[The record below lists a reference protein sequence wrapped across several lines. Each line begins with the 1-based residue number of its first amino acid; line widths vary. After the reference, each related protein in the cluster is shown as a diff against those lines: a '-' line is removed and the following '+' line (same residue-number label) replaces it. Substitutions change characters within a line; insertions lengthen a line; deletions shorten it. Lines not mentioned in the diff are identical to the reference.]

1 MQKATLSPRLALQR
15 LALLALLPAAASLSA
30 CSDSD
35 EKGTPGNAVE
45 LKAHSVTPA
54 LVKVLPGFES
64 LQIFPLISSDDKLA
78 ESPNFIFGPQPD
90 GAALLRN
97 PAAGGGFV
105 LINNHE
111 ISQSVSRVY
120 LDKTFKPV
128 KGEYIVDYN
137 GGTTRLCSATLATP
151 EEHGFPMPVFLTAGE
166 SGAESQVHA
175 IDPLGPID
183 KTNSGRRKPA
193 LGKASMENAVP
204 LHKQAYPG
212 KTVIIIG
219 EDDTNGQVV
228 LYVSNTPGDLENGKL
243 YLLKRPNSNPVET
256 DLSQGTS
263 YDVEWVEVPNA
274 KTLTGA
280 QIAAFSVSSGA
291 LQLARV
297 EDLDYRKGSAANNRE
312 IYFTATGVSQAD
324 KVSPVTGKT
333 MWGRIYKLN
342 LDAQNPTGP
351 AKLEVVVDGAQDPGK
366 YIVNPDNI
374 CVTDGYVYIQE
385 DGDSFYLNNDH
396 DGRIWQWNINS
407 PGQRAKPMLEMDH
420 RRTDAA
426 FNTKYNPSNSQN
438 KSSWEYGAM
447 YDISDLV
454 NTPNT
459 FLVNI
464 HPHTWQDAR
473 FRNADGSGAAANTN
487 SEGGQVVIVRG
498 VAK

>member
-1 MQKATLSPRLALQR
+1 MNTSILFLRPARLVALG
-15 LALLALLPAAASLSA
+15 LLPALAA
-30 CSDSD
+30 CTDND
-35 EKGTPGNAVE
+35 GPGTPASPIE
-45 LKAHSVTPA
+45 LKAHSVNPA
-54 LVKVLPGFES
+54 LVKALPGFEN
-64 LQIFPLISSDDKLA
+64 LQVLPLISSDDVLA
-78 ESPNFIFGPQPD
+78 ESPGFVFGPQPD

-97 PAAGGGFV
+97 PAGEGFV

-137 GGTTRLCSATLATP
+137 GGVTRLCSATLATP
-151 EEHGFPMPVFLTAGE
+151 EEHGFAMPVFLTAGE
-166 SGAESQVHA
+166 SGAESMVHA
-175 IDPLGPID
+175 IDPLGPQD

-219 EDDTNGQVV
+219 EDDSNGQVL
-228 LYVSNTPGDLENGKL
+228 LYVSDAPGDLDNGKL
-243 YLLKRPNSNPVET
+243 YMLKRPNGNPVET
-256 DLSQGTS
+256 DMSMGTS
-263 YDVEWVEVPNA
+263 YDVQWVEVPNA
-274 KTLTGA
+274 KSLTGA
-280 QIAAFSVSSGA
+280 QIAAFSVSNGA

-297 EDLDYRKGSAANNRE
+297 EDLDYRKGSPAHNRE
-312 IYFTATGVSQAD
+312 LYFTATGISQAD
-324 KVSPVTGKT
+324 KVTPVAGKT

-342 LDAQNPTGP
+342 LNEANPLGA

-374 CVTDGYVYIQE
+374 CVTDNYVYIQE
-385 DGDSFYLNNDH
+385 DGDSFYLATDH
-396 DGRIWQWNINS
+396 DGRIWQHSIAA
-407 PGQRAKPMLEMDH
+407 PTQRAKAMMEMDH
-420 RRTDAA
+420 RRQDAA
-426 FNTKYNPSNSQN
+426 FNAKYNPSNFPTL
-438 KSSWEYGAM
+438 SSWEYGAM

-459 FLVNI
+459 FLVNL
-464 HPHTWQDAR
+464 HPHTWRNDKYK
-473 FRNADGSGAAANTN
+473 NADGSGAAANTN
-487 SEGGQVVIVRG
+487 TEGGQVVIVRG

>member
-1 MQKATLSPRLALQR
+1 MLG
-15 LALLALLPAAASLSA
+15 LLPALAA
-30 CSDSD
+30 CSDDDTNVDAST
-35 EKGTPGNAVE
+35 EAIE
-45 LKAHSVTPA
+45 LKAHSVNPS
-54 LVKVLPGFES
+54 LVKALPGFES
-64 LQIFPLISSDDKLA
+64 LQILPLISSDDVLA
-78 ESPNFIFGPQPD
+78 ESPNFVFGPQPD
-90 GAALLRN
+90 GAGLLRN
-97 PAAGGGFV
+97 PAGEGFV

-151 EEHGFPMPVFLTAGE
+151 EEHGFPTPTFLTAGE
-166 SGAESQVHA
+166 SGAESMVHA
-175 IDPLGPID
+175 IDPVAPAD
-183 KTNSGRRKPA
+183 KSNSGRRKPA

-204 LHKQAYPG
+204 LNKQAYPG
-212 KTVIIIG
+212 KTVIVIG
-219 EDDTNGQVV
+219 EDDSNGQVL
-228 LYVSNTPGDLENGKL
+228 LYVSNTPGDLDNGKL
-243 YLLKRPNSNPVET
+243 YMMKRTNGDPVET
-256 DLSQGTS
+256 NMTMGTS
-263 YDVEWVEVPNA
+263 YDVQWVEVPDA
-274 KTLTGA
+274 KTMTGA
-280 QIAAFSVSSGA
+280 QIASFSTANAV

-312 IYFTATGVSQAD
+312 VYFTATGVSQAD
-324 KVSPVTGKT
+324 KVTPVAGKT
-333 MWGRIYKLN
+333 MWGRVYKLN
-342 LDAQNPTGP
+342 LNATDPVGP
-351 AKLEVVVDGAQDPGK
+351 GKLEVAVDGAQDAGR

-374 CVTDGYVYIQE
+374 CVTENYVYIQE
-385 DGDSFYLNNDH
+385 DGDSFYRDNDH
-396 DGRIWQWNINS
+396 DGRIWQWGINS
-407 PGQRAKPMLEMDH
+407 PTQRAKAMLEMDH

-426 FNTKYNPSNSQN
+426 FNAKYNPNNVQL

-464 HPHTWQDAR
+464 HPHTWRDDK
-473 FRNADGSGAAANTN
+473 FKNADGSGAASNTN

>member
-1 MQKATLSPRLALQR
+1 MKSATLLRAARLGTLG
-15 LALLALLPAAASLSA
+15 LLPVLVACNDNDGDTTPASSL
-30 CSDSD
+30 
-35 EKGTPGNAVE
+35 E

-54 LVKVLPGFES
+54 LVKVMPGFES
-64 LQIFPLISSDDKLA
+64 LQILPLISSDDVLS
-78 ESPNFIFGPQPD
+78 ESPGFVFGPQPD
-90 GAALLRN
+90 GAGLLRN
-97 PAAGGGFV
+97 PAGEGFV

-151 EEHGFPMPVFLTAGE
+151 EEHGFPRAMFLTAGE
-166 SGAESQVHA
+166 SGAESMVHA
-175 IDPLGPID
+175 IDPVGPLD

-204 LHKQAYPG
+204 LNKQAYPG

-219 EDDTNGQVV
+219 EDNTDGQVL

-243 YLLKRPNSNPVET
+243 YMMKRPNGDPVET
-256 DLSQGTS
+256 SLSTGTA
-263 YDVEWVEVPNA
+263 YDVEWVEIPGVSSM
-274 KTLTGA
+274 TGA
-280 QIAAFSVSSGA
+280 QIAAFSVTNSA

-324 KVSPVTGKT
+324 KVTPVAGKT
-333 MWGRIYKLN
+333 MWGRVYKLN
-342 LDAQNPTGP
+342 LNATNAVGP
-351 AKLEVVVDGAQDPGK
+351 AKLEVVVDGGTEPGR

-374 CVTDGYVYIQE
+374 CVTDNYVYIQE
-385 DGDSFYLNNDH
+385 DGDSFYRDTDH
-396 DGRIWQWNINS
+396 DGRIWQWAINA
-407 PGQRAKPMLEMDH
+407 PGQRAKAMLEMDH
-420 RRTDAA
+420 RRTDAT
-426 FNTKYNPSNSQN
+426 FNAKYNPSNSLS

-454 NTPNT
+454 NKPNT

-464 HPHTWQDAR
+464 HPHTWQDPK

-487 SEGGQVVIVRG
+487 AEGGQVVILRG

>member
-1 MQKATLSPRLALQR
+1 MKTATRLLFALTT
-15 LALLALLPAAASLSA
+15 LGLLPALAA
-30 CSDSD
+30 CSDNDNDSTPD
-35 EKGTPGNAVE
+35 EAFE
-45 LKAHSVTPA
+45 LKAQSVTPS
-54 LVKVLPGFES
+54 LVKTMPGFES
-64 LQIFPLISSDDKLA
+64 LQVLPLISSDDKLA
-78 ESPNFIFGPQPD
+78 ESPGFVFGPQPD

-97 PAAGGGFV
+97 PAGAGFV

-120 LDKTFKPV
+120 LDKNFKPV
-128 KGEYIVDYN
+128 KGEYLVDYN

-151 EEHGFPMPVFLTAGE
+151 EEHGFPIATFLTAGE
-166 SGAESQVHA
+166 SGAESMVHA
-175 IDPLGPID
+175 IDPLGAAD
-183 KTNSGRRKPA
+183 KANTSRRKPA

-212 KTVIIIG
+212 KTVIVIG
-219 EDDTNGQVV
+219 EDDTNGQVL
-228 LYVSNTPGDLENGKL
+228 LYVSDAPGDLDNGKL
-243 YLLKRPNSNPVET
+243 YMLKRTNDDPVET
-256 DLSQGTS
+256 NMTTGTS
-263 YDVEWVEVPNA
+263 YDVQWVEVTGA
-274 KTLTGA
+274 KTMTGA
-280 QIAAFSVSSGA
+280 QIAAFSTSNSA

-324 KVSPVTGKT
+324 KVTPVAGKT
-333 MWGRIYKLN
+333 MWGRVYKLN
-342 LDAQNPTGP
+342 LNAANPVGP
-351 AKLEVVVDGAQDPGK
+351 AKLEVVVDGGVDPGK
-366 YIVNPDNI
+366 YLVNPDNI
-374 CVTDGYVYIQE
+374 CVTDNYVYIQE
-385 DGDSFYLNNDH
+385 DGDSFYLATDH
-396 DGRIWQWNINS
+396 DGRIWQWGINT
-407 PGQRAKPMLEMDH
+407 PGQRARPMLEMDH
-420 RRTDAA
+420 RRGDAT
-426 FNTKYNPSNSQN
+426 FNAKYNPTNFP
-438 KSSWEYGAM
+438 KLSSWEYGAM